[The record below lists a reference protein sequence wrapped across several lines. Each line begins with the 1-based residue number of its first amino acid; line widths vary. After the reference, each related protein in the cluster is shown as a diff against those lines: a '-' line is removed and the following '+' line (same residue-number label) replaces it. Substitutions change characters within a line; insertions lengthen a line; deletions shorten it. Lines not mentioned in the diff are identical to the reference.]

1 MTERR
6 SFLDLLAIELAFA
19 SGIGR
24 LPKAPGTFGSIPG
37 LAVGALLHT
46 GAVAF
51 SDDLGLR
58 VVVITSGLVLLTLI
72 ALWSIHRTE
81 RILGIHDDGRIVID
95 EVAGQAI
102 AVAFFTPTVFS
113 LVLGFVLFRILDISK
128 PGPIG
133 WCDRHLPGAWGTLVD
148 DLLAGAVAGLLL
160 ALAGFVIAYAKIAV

>member
-1 MTERR
+1 MTALR
-6 SFLDLLAIELAFA
+6 SFLDFLAKELAFA

-24 LPKAPGTFGSIPG
+24 IPKAPGTFGSIPG

-46 GAVAF
+46 AAAAF
-51 SDDLGLR
+51 SDQKGLRIAVISLGLL
-58 VVVITSGLVLLTLI
+58 LVTMI
-72 ALWSIHRTE
+72 ALWAIHRTE
-81 RILGIHDDGRIVID
+81 KLLGIHDDGRIVID

-113 LVLGFVLFRILDISK
+113 LTLGFVLFRILDISK

-148 DLLAGAVAGLLL
+148 DILAGALAALLL
-160 ALAGFVIAYAKIAV
+160 GLAGSILAYF